1 MEIRIRMFKSSINRR
16 VRRFYVVCCAVDLK
30 KKVLKS
36 VMQEQS
42 CWFIDKTN
50 CFLTFSFSSSL
61 WLLQLPVNSTGKLGV
76 DSALILNPLSLR
88 FKSISS

>member
-1 MEIRIRMFKSSINRR
+1 MVSRR
-16 VRRFYVVCCAVDLK
+16 LSCNERQRN
-30 KKVLKS
+30 VLKS
-36 VMQEQS
+36 VIQEQS
-42 CWFIDKTN
+42 CWFIHKTN

-76 DSALILNPLSLR
+76 DGAIILTPLSLR